1 MRDIMVI
8 GGADG
13 PTAIYLSKKEKTE
26 KPRVSP
32 LGALAA
38 GAVLLLWRKHRRK
51 KRGESIC

>member
-26 KPRVSP
+26 KHRVSP
-32 LGALAA
+32 LGVLAV
-38 GAVLLLWRKHRRK
+38 GAVLLLWRKHCRK

>member
-26 KPRVSP
+26 KHRVSP
-32 LGALAA
+32 LGVLAA
-38 GAVLLLWRKHRRK
+38 GAVLLLWRKHCRRK
-51 KRGESIC
+51 RGDRPC

>member
-13 PTAIYLSKKEKTE
+13 PTAIYFSKKEKMD
-26 KPRVSP
+26 KHRVSP
-32 LGALAA
+32 FGVLAA

-51 KRGESIC
+51 KREESIC

>member
-26 KPRVSP
+26 KHRVSP

-38 GAVLLLWRKHRRK
+38 GAVLLLWRKHRRRK
-51 KRGESIC
+51 IGDRPC

>member
-1 MRDIMVI
+1 MRDIMVV

-26 KPRVSP
+26 KHRVSP

-51 KRGESIC
+51 KRGDRPC